1 MKPINARKLSKAFYT
16 LLSLTSFVLVW
27 YLYIKINQV
36 PTFILPTPAQVFEEI
51 IKQFSDR
58 EIWTHLLITLFEVIV
73 GFSIAVILGMLIGYV
88 VSKNK
93 PVKELFM
100 PLLVF
105 FQVMPKIALVPIF
118 IIWFG
123 LGMTSKLFVVV
134 AMSFFPVIEGV
145 IEGLIKIPNDF
156 YDLMKTFKSTKWQTL
171 IKLELP
177 FLLPTLFPALKV
189 GVIQAI
195 IGATVAEWMAGQ
207 YGLGYIQTFASST
220 FNTPLLITGIIVT
233 ILLGIVLYLIIDL
246 TERKTVLTWQS
257 GVDQNE

>member
-1 MKPINARKLSKAFYT
+1 MKKISAGKLFKVLYT
-16 LLSLTSFVLVW
+16 TLSLTLFILVW
-27 YLYIKINQV
+27 YLYIRLNQV
-36 PTFILPTPAQVFEEI
+36 PTFILPTPVQVFEEL
-51 IKQFSDR
+51 IKQFSDG

-73 GFSIAVILGMLIGYV
+73 GFSIAVILGMLMGYV
-88 VSKNK
+88 ISKNK
-93 PVKELFM
+93 QAKELFM

-134 AMSFFPVIEGV
+134 AMSFFPIIEGV

-156 YDLMKTFKSTKWQTL
+156 YDLLKTFKSTKMQVLT
-171 IKLELP
+171 KLELP
-177 FLLPTLFPALKV
+177 FILPTLLPALKV

-220 FNTPLLITGIIVT
+220 FNTSLLITGVIIT
-233 ILLGIVLYLIIDL
+233 ILLGIVLYSIIDL
-246 TERKTVLTWQS
+246 VERRTVLTWQN
-257 GVDQNE
+257 GVDEK